1 MTDEKTAARLLE
13 SIEAV
18 YVPTHD
24 YVPASLDRF
33 RHLDRRFYEGV
44 QRELQDEGF
53 RHLHDLEDLTLT
65 KAPGVMMPVMVRALA
80 SGDGSIMAAAYHPKL
95 KLLWR
100 VIFTLL
106 RKNPPP
112 VIDFETEHEDGGFT
126 VTSNAAFASMMGL
139 PPMIRAEYLK
149 PGTPLPVVLRRH
161 RERLSSEARAA
172 PRGVHDTEALLAS
185 QNRMN
190 ALKAAYRNLVG
201 GITREEIDRAFPS
214 GGAGNAAVHRKV
226 VELRGDVAPGE
237 DAVKSAVALATRF
250 TRALIERR
258 YADAARLLHPSI
270 AELGEAGLRECTE
283 ELFDDSW
290 PTRGDAE
297 EPLTDWP
304 GRWPGD
310 VAHVYVGTDNEN
322 AEAVSVLVTRDG
334 GRFAIREIDW
344 GRP

>member
-1 MTDEKTAARLLE
+1 MSDQKTAARLLE
-13 SIEAV
+13 SIEAT

-24 YVPASLDRF
+24 YVPATLDRF
-33 RHLDRRFYEGV
+33 RHLDRRFYERV
-44 QRELQDEGF
+44 QRQLQDEGF
-53 RHLHDLEDLTLT
+53 RHLHDLEDRTLT
-65 KAPGVMMPVMVRALA
+65 NAPGLLMPVMVRALA
-80 SGDGSIMAAAYHPKL
+80 SQDGSIMASAYHPKL

-126 VTSNAAFASMMGL
+126 VTSNAAFASIMGL

-149 PGTPLPVVLRRH
+149 PGTPLPEVLARH
-161 RERLSSEARAA
+161 RERLAGESRPA
-172 PRGVHDTEALLAS
+172 PRGVHDTDALLAA

-190 ALKAAYRNLVG
+190 ALKAAYRNQVG
-201 GITREEIDRAFPS
+201 GITREEIDRAFPA
-214 GGAGNAAVHRKV
+214 GGAGNAAVHRAV
-226 VELRGDVAPGE
+226 VELRGDVAPDAG
-237 DAVKSAVALATRF
+237 AVKSAVALATRF
-250 TRALIERR
+250 VRALIDRR
-258 YADAARLLHPSI
+258 WSDAARLLHPT
-270 AELGEAGLRECTE
+270 LGHVGEHGLRECAE

-290 PTRGDAE
+290 PTRGDAQ

-310 VAHVYVGTDNEN
+310 VAHVYVGTDNEH
-322 AEAVSVLVTRDG
+322 AEAVTVLVTRDA
-334 GRFAIREIDW
+334 GRFSIREIDW